1 MKRFIAHP
9 WIVPITVLIGVIPI
23 QLPSG
28 VLSPHSKAN
37 QIAVAALS
45 VPPELSGTQRERQKR
60 SPKESEIV
68 TMAEYFVCWNGY
80 TQQQCGGTGRVYF
93 EPGEYPTVKMDE
105 IYARRRGTLEGK
117 AYGIIVKRK
126 GESTFWTVV
135 FRYTERAGKD
145 REKVGRAWTLK
156 EDRFNKWFIRFSYD
170 FPLTKVEK
178 KL

>member
-9 WIVPITVLIGVIPI
+9 RIVSITLLLGAIPA
-23 QLPSG
+23 QLSGAIPSPG
-28 VLSPHSKAN
+28 NEINK
-37 QIAVAALS
+37 IAVAVRS
-45 VPPELSGTQRERQKR
+45 MPPEPLSAEEPQKLR
-60 SPKESEIV
+60 PKESEIV
-68 TMAEYFVCWNGY
+68 AMAEYFVCWNGY
-80 TQQQCGGTGRVYF
+80 TQRQCGGTGRVYF

-105 IYARRRGTLEGK
+105 IYARRRDTLEGK

-135 FRYTERAGKD
+135 FRYSERAGKD

-156 EDRFNKWFIRFSYD
+156 EDRFNKWFIRFSRD
-170 FPLTKVEK
+170 FPLAIVEK

>member
-9 WIVPITVLIGVIPI
+9 RIVPITVLLITIPA
-23 QLPSG
+23 QLSSAIPSPG
-28 VLSPHSKAN
+28 SEMN
-37 QIAVAALS
+37 RIAVAVRS
-45 VPPELSGTQRERQKR
+45 GPPEFSSAKAEPQKLN
-60 SPKESEIV
+60 PKESEIV
-68 TMAEYFVCWNGY
+68 AMAEYFVCWNGY

-93 EPGEYPTVKMDE
+93 EPGEYPTVEMDK
-105 IYARRRGTLEGK
+105 IYERRRDTLERK
-117 AYGIIVKRK
+117 ACGLIVKRT

-156 EDRFNKWFIRFSYD
+156 EDRFNKWFIRFSHD